1 MKRRGKS
8 VNNYLKITFKERE
21 EKSNFEFIM
30 LTFNPQEISV
40 QRLHQLLLGSIGP
53 RPIAFAS
60 TMNVAGQA
68 NLAPFSFFNVFSA
81 NPPILIF
88 SPARSGRTN
97 ETKDTYK
104 NVKELPEVVINIVNF
119 DIVHQMSLAS
129 SPYSPGISEF
139 EKAGL
144 TPIPSE
150 TIRPFRVAEAPV
162 QFECRVNEVKELGHE
177 GGAGNLIICEV
188 LRMHVREDLIDE
200 KGLIDQYKI
209 DLVSRMGGDW
219 YVRANEHSMFEIK
232 KPITTCGIGFDV
244 LPIDIRNSRVLSGND
259 LGQLAG
265 IEELPNETDVNE
277 YKLIELSEL
286 FVSLE
291 NDAVELEAQLHQKAK
306 ALLSENKLEEA
317 WLTLLAFNN

>member
-1 MKRRGKS
+1 
-8 VNNYLKITFKERE
+8 
-21 EKSNFEFIM
+21 M

-60 TMNVAGQA
+60 TMNAAGQA

-104 NVKELPEVVINIVNF
+104 NVKELPEVVINVVNF
-119 DIVHQMSLAS
+119 DMVHQMSLAS
-129 SPYSPGISEF
+129 SPYSPEISEF
-139 EKAGL
+139 EKSGL

-150 TIRPFRVAEAPV
+150 TIKPFRVAEAPV

-200 KGLIDQYKI
+200 KGLIDQHKI

-219 YVRANEHSMFEIK
+219 YCRADGQSMFEIK
-232 KPITTCGIGFDV
+232 KPITTCGIGFDA
-244 LPIDIRNSRVLSGND
+244 LPEDIKNSRILSGND

-277 YKLIELSEL
+277 FKLMELSEL

-291 NDAVELEAQLHQKAK
+291 NDAVELECQLHQKAK
-306 ALLSENKLEEA
+306 ALLVENKLEEA
-317 WLTLLAFNN
+317 WLTLLAYNN

>member
-1 MKRRGKS
+1 
-8 VNNYLKITFKERE
+8 
-21 EKSNFEFIM
+21 M

-60 TMNVAGQA
+60 TMNLAGQA

-144 TPIPSE
+144 TPISSE
-150 TIRPFRVAEAPV
+150 TIQPFRVAEAPV

-200 KGLIDQYKI
+200 KGLIDQHKI

-219 YVRANEHSMFEIK
+219 YVRANEQSMFEIK
-232 KPITTCGIGFDV
+232 KPITTCGIGFDA

-291 NDAVELEAQLHQKAK
+291 NDAIELEAQLHQKAK